1 MTKLEL
7 VNRIF
12 KTQVKKYVP
21 ELSIT
26 FIFIVLTSLTTA
38 ATAWLLDPAI
48 KEIFENKNKQM
59 LYLIP
64 VAIVFTFIIK
74 AFSIYGTR
82 IITIKVGIKIIKN
95 IQTLMAQKFL
105 LSDISHITKKHSG
118 KYLSNFT
125 NDTTILFAV
134 LTGVVVT
141 LFKEIF
147 TLIALLALMF
157 YHDWQLSL
165 LAMIMIPVAA
175 ISSKNIGKKMGKKVH
190 VSLEASDKF
199 MKFLSEIIKGSWLIK
214 IYQKEEDEL
223 KKISMIIDER
233 FKAIRK
239 VEQTRLGAGPIM
251 EIISALA
258 IAIVVFFA
266 GYRSMQ
272 GAITL
277 GEFVSFL
284 AALMLAYQPVKALA
298 GINVGIQE
306 GIAAAKRIYEIID
319 QKNEIYNDENAPSLK
334 LKNATLEFK
343 NISFTYPDGTHALKN
358 LSAKIEGGKKVGLVG
373 ISGSG
378 KTTFLNLIPRF
389 FNLKHGTILI
399 DDQNINNIN
408 LNSLRKEISI
418 VSQDVILFDDTIR
431 SNILYGKASAS
442 DDEIINACKFAAAQE
457 FIEKLP
463 NKYETIIGE
472 NGIKLSGG
480 QKQRL
485 SIARAILKDSPII
498 LLDEATSSLDSESEA
513 VIQKAIENLTKNKTT
528 IIIAHRL
535 STIRNCDKILVFDSG
550 QIVAEG
556 SHEFLVNNSLI
567 YKNLYE
573 KQIISK

>member
-1 MTKLEL
+1 MNKLDL
-7 VNRIF
+7 IKRIF
-12 KTQVKKYVP
+12 RTQVKKYIP
-21 ELSIT
+21 ELSLT
-26 FIFIVLTSLTTA
+26 FLFIILTSLTTA

-48 KEIFENKNKQM
+48 KEIFENKNLKM
-59 LYLIP
+59 LYFIP
-64 VAIVFTFIIK
+64 LAIVLTFIIK
-74 AFSIYGTR
+74 AFSIYGTK
-82 IITIKVGIKIIKN
+82 IVTIKVGIKIIKN
-95 IQTLMAQKFL
+95 IQTLMAKKFL

-118 KYLSNFT
+118 RYLSNFT
-125 NDTTILFAV
+125 SDTGVLFSV

-141 LFKEIF
+141 LFKETF
-147 TLIALLALMF
+147 TLIALLGLMF

-165 LAMIMIPVAA
+165 LAIIMIPVAA
-175 ISSKNIGKKMGKKVH
+175 FSSRNLGKKMGKKVN

-199 MKFLSEIIKGSWLIK
+199 MKFLSEMIKGSWLIK
-214 IYQKEEDEL
+214 IYQKEEEEL
-223 KKISMIIDER
+223 KRISMVIDER

-251 EIISALA
+251 EIISATA

-277 GEFVSFL
+277 GEFLSFL
-284 AALMLAYQPVKALA
+284 AALMLAYQPVRALA
-298 GINVGIQE
+298 GINIGIQE

-319 QKNEIYNDENAPSLK
+319 QKNEIYHDENAPSLK
-334 LKNATLEFK
+334 LNNASIEFK

-358 LSAKIEGGKKVGLVG
+358 LSAKIEGGTKVGLVG

-389 FNLKHGTILI
+389 FHLKNGSIFI
-399 DDQNINNIN
+399 DNQNINDIN
-408 LNSLRKEISI
+408 LNSLRKEISL
-418 VSQDVILFDDTIR
+418 VSQDVILFDDTIKA
-431 SNILYGKASAS
+431 NILYGNAFASNE
-442 DDEIINACKFAAAQE
+442 EIIEACKFAAAQD
-457 FIEKLP
+457 FVEKLP

-485 SIARAILKDSPII
+485 SIARAILKNSSII
-498 LLDEATSSLDSESEA
+498 LLDEATSSLDSESES

-535 STIRNCDKILVFDSG
+535 STVMNCDKILVFENG
-550 QIVAEG
+550 QIIEEG
-556 SHEFLVNNSLI
+556 KHEFLVNNSST
-567 YKNLYE
+567 YKKLYE
-573 KQIISK
+573 KQIIN

>member
-7 VNRIF
+7 INRIF
-12 KTQVKKYVP
+12 RTQVKKYIP

-26 FIFIVLTSLTTA
+26 FVFIILTSLTTA

-48 KEIFENKNKQM
+48 KEIFENKNRQM

-64 VAIVFTFIIK
+64 LAIVFTFIIK

-125 NDTTILFAV
+125 NDITILFTI

-141 LFKEIF
+141 LFKETF
-147 TLIALLALMF
+147 TLIALLGLMF

-251 EIISALA
+251 EIISAVA

-266 GYRSMQ
+266 GYRSIQ

-284 AALMLAYQPVKALA
+284 AALMLAYQPVRALA

-306 GIAAAKRIYEIID
+306 GITAAKRIYEIID
-319 QKNEIYNDENAPSLK
+319 QKNEIFNDENAPSLK

-431 SNILYGKASAS
+431 SNILYGNASAS
-442 DDEIINACKFAAAQE
+442 NDEIINACKFAAAQD
-457 FIEKLP
+457 FVEKLP

-498 LLDEATSSLDSESEA
+498 LLDEATSSLDSESEN

-535 STIRNCDKILVFDSG
+535 STIMNCDKILVFDSG
-550 QIVAEG
+550 QIVDEG
-556 SHEFLVNNSLI
+556 SHEFLVKNSSI

-573 KQIISK
+573 KQIIN

>member
-12 KTQVKKYVP
+12 KTQVKKYIP

-26 FIFIVLTSLTTA
+26 FIFIILTSLTTA

-48 KEIFENKNKQM
+48 KEIFINKNTKM

-64 VAIVFTFIIK
+64 VAIIFTFILK

-125 NDTTILFAV
+125 NDTTILFVV

-141 LFKEIF
+141 LFKETF
-147 TLIALLALMF
+147 TLIALIGLMF

-165 LAMIMIPVAA
+165 LAVVMIPIAA

-190 VSLEASDKF
+190 ISLEASDKF

-251 EIISALA
+251 EVISAIA

-284 AALMLAYQPVKALA
+284 AALMLAYQPVRALA

-306 GIAAAKRIYEIID
+306 GITAAKRIYEIID
-319 QKNEIYNDENAPSLK
+319 QKNEIYNDKNAPSLK

-389 FNLKHGTILI
+389 FNLKYGEILI

-408 LNSLRKEISI
+408 LSSLRKEISL

-431 SNILYGKASAS
+431 SNILYGNASAS
-442 DDEIINACKFAAAQE
+442 DNEIINACKFAAAQD

-485 SIARAILKDSPII
+485 SIARAILKDSSII

-535 STIRNCDKILVFDSG
+535 STIMNCDKILVFESG

-556 SHEFLVNNSLI
+556 SHQFLVNNSSI

-573 KQIISK
+573 KQIIN

>member
-12 KTQVKKYVP
+12 KTQVKKYIP

-26 FIFIVLTSLTTA
+26 FIFIILTSITTA

-48 KEIFENKNKQM
+48 KEIFENKNTKM

-64 VAIVFTFIIK
+64 IAIIFTFILK
-74 AFSIYGTR
+74 AFSVYGTR

-125 NDTTILFAV
+125 NDTKILFDV

-141 LFKEIF
+141 LIKETF
-147 TLIALLALMF
+147 TLIALLGLMF
-157 YHDWQLSL
+157 YYDWQLSL
-165 LAMIMIPVAA
+165 LAVVMIPVAA

-199 MKFLSEIIKGSWLIK
+199 MKFLSELIKGSWLIK

-251 EIISALA
+251 EIISAIA

-284 AALMLAYQPVKALA
+284 ASLMLAYQPVRALA

-306 GIAAAKRIYEIID
+306 GITAAKRIYEIID

-334 LKNATLEFK
+334 LTKATLEFK
-343 NISFTYPDGTHALKN
+343 NISFIYPDGTQALKN

-408 LNSLRKEISI
+408 LNSLRKEISL

-431 SNILYGKASAS
+431 SNILYGNASAS
-442 DDEIINACKFAAAQE
+442 DDEIINACKFAAAQD

-485 SIARAILKDSPII
+485 SIARAILKDSSII

-535 STIRNCDKILVFDSG
+535 STIMNCDKILVFDSG
-550 QIVAEG
+550 EIVAEG
-556 SHEFLVNNSLI
+556 SHEFLVNNSSI

-573 KQIISK
+573 KQIIN

>member
-7 VNRIF
+7 IKRVF
-12 KTQVKKYVP
+12 KSQVKKYIP
-21 ELSIT
+21 ELFLA
-26 FIFIVLTSLTTA
+26 FIFIILTSITTA
-38 ATAWLLDPAI
+38 ITAWLLDPAI
-48 KEIFENKNKQM
+48 KEIFENKNNTM
-59 LYLIP
+59 LYIIP
-64 VAIVFTFIIK
+64 IAIVSTFVLK

-105 LSDISHITKKHSG
+105 LSDISNITKKHSG

-125 NDTTILFAV
+125 NDTNVLFLV

-141 LFKEIF
+141 LFKETF
-147 TLIALLALMF
+147 TLIALLGLMF

-165 LAMIMIPVAA
+165 LAILMIPIAVV
-175 ISSKNIGKKMGKKVH
+175 SSKNIGKKMGKKVNL
-190 VSLEASDKF
+190 SLEASDKF
-199 MKFLSEIIKGSWLIK
+199 MKFLSELIKGSWLIK
-214 IYQKEEDEL
+214 IYQKEQEEL

-239 VEQTRLGAGPIM
+239 VEQTRLGAGAIM
-251 EIISALA
+251 EIISAIA

-266 GYRSMQ
+266 GYRSLQ

-306 GIAAAKRIYEIID
+306 GVAAARRIYEIID
-319 QKNEIYNDENAPSLK
+319 QKNEIINDKNAPSLK
-334 LKNATLEFK
+334 LTNATLEFK
-343 NISFTYPDGTHALKN
+343 NISFVYPDGTQALKN
-358 LSAKIEGGKKVGLVG
+358 LSAKIEGGRKVGLVG

-389 FNLKHGTILI
+389 FNLEHGKILI
-399 DDQNINNIN
+399 DGQNINNIN
-408 LNSLRKEISI
+408 LSSLRKEISL
-418 VSQDVILFDDTIR
+418 VSQDVILFDDTIK
-431 SNILYGKASAS
+431 SNILYGNSSAS
-442 DDEIINACKFAAAQE
+442 DEEIVAACKFAAAQD

-485 SIARAILKDSPII
+485 SIARAILKNSSII
-498 LLDEATSSLDSESEA
+498 LLDEATSSLDSDSET

-535 STIRNCDKILVFDSG
+535 STIMNCDKILVFDNG
-550 QIVAEG
+550 QIISEG
-556 SHEFLVNNSLI
+556 SHEFLVNSSPI

-573 KQIISK
+573 KQIIN

>member
-7 VNRIF
+7 INRIF
-12 KTQVKKYVP
+12 RTQVKKYIP

-26 FIFIVLTSLTTA
+26 FVFIILTSLTTA

-48 KEIFENKNKQM
+48 KEIFENKNRQM

-64 VAIVFTFIIK
+64 LAIVFTFIIK

-125 NDTTILFAV
+125 NDITILFTI

-147 TLIALLALMF
+147 TLIALLGLMF

-251 EIISALA
+251 EIISAVA

-266 GYRSMQ
+266 GYRSIQ

-306 GIAAAKRIYEIID
+306 GITAAKRIYEIID
-319 QKNEIYNDENAPSLK
+319 QKNEIFNDENAPSLK

-431 SNILYGKASAS
+431 SNILYGNASAS
-442 DDEIINACKFAAAQE
+442 NDEIINACKFAAAQD
-457 FIEKLP
+457 FVEKLP

-535 STIRNCDKILVFDSG
+535 STIMNCDKILVFDSG
-550 QIVAEG
+550 QIVDEG
-556 SHEFLVNNSLI
+556 SHEFLVKNSSI

-573 KQIISK
+573 KQIIN

>member
-1 MTKLEL
+1 MNKIDL
-7 VNRIF
+7 VKRIF
-12 KTQVKKYVP
+12 RTQVKKYIP
-21 ELSIT
+21 ELSLT
-26 FIFIVLTSLTTA
+26 FIFIILTSLTTA

-48 KEIFENKNKQM
+48 KEIFVNKNIKM
-59 LYLIP
+59 LYFIP
-64 VAIVFTFIIK
+64 LAIVLTFIIK
-74 AFSIYGTR
+74 AFAIYGTR
-82 IITIKVGIKIIKN
+82 IVTIKVGIKIIKN
-95 IQTLMAQKFL
+95 IQTLMAKKFL

-118 KYLSNFT
+118 RYLSNFT
-125 NDTTILFAV
+125 SDTGVLFGV
-134 LTGVVVT
+134 LTGVVIT
-141 LFKEIF
+141 LFKETF
-147 TLIALLALMF
+147 TLIALLGLMF

-165 LAMIMIPVAA
+165 LAIIMIPIAA
-175 ISSKNIGKKMGKKVH
+175 FSSKNLGKKMGKKVH
-190 VSLEASDKF
+190 ISLEASDKF
-199 MKFLSEIIKGSWLIK
+199 MKFLSEMIKGSWLIK
-214 IYQKEEDEL
+214 IYQKEEEEL

-251 EIISALA
+251 EVISALA

-284 AALMLAYQPVKALA
+284 AALMLAYQPVRALA
-298 GINVGIQE
+298 GINIGIQE
-306 GIAAAKRIYEIID
+306 GISAAKRIYEIID
-319 QKNEIYNDENAPSLK
+319 QKNEIYHDENAPSLE
-334 LKNATLEFK
+334 LKNASIEFK

-358 LSAKIEGGKKVGLVG
+358 LSAKIEGGTKVGLVG
-373 ISGSG
+373 VSGSG

-389 FNLKHGTILI
+389 FHLKNGSIFI
-399 DDQNINNIN
+399 DNQNINDIN
-408 LNSLRKEISI
+408 LNSLRKEISL

-431 SNILYGKASAS
+431 ANILYGNAFASNE
-442 DDEIINACKFAAAQE
+442 EIINACKFAAAQD
-457 FIEKLP
+457 FVEKLP

-485 SIARAILKDSPII
+485 SIARAILKNSSII
-498 LLDEATSSLDSESEA
+498 LLDEATSSLDSESES

-535 STIRNCDKILVFDSG
+535 STVMNCDKILVFENG
-550 QIVAEG
+550 QIIEEG
-556 SHEFLVNNSLI
+556 KHEFLVNNSST
-567 YKNLYE
+567 YKKLYE
-573 KQIISK
+573 KQIIT

>member
-7 VNRIF
+7 INRIF
-12 KTQVKKYVP
+12 KTQVKKYIP

-26 FIFIVLTSLTTA
+26 FIFIILTSLTTA

-48 KEIFENKNKQM
+48 KEIFENKNTKM

-125 NDTTILFAV
+125 NDTKILFDV

-141 LFKEIF
+141 LFKETF
-147 TLIALLALMF
+147 TLIALLGLMF

-165 LAMIMIPVAA
+165 LAIIMIPIAA

-190 VSLEASDKF
+190 ISLEASDKL

-251 EIISALA
+251 EIISAIA

-266 GYRSMQ
+266 GYRSLQ
-272 GAITL
+272 GAVTL

-284 AALMLAYQPVKALA
+284 AALMLAYQPVRALA

-306 GIAAAKRIYEIID
+306 GITAAKRIYEIID
-319 QKNEIYNDENAPSLK
+319 QKNEIYNDKNAPSLK

-358 LSAKIEGGKKVGLVG
+358 LSAKIDGGKKVGLVG

-389 FNLKHGTILI
+389 FNLKHGAIFI

-408 LNSLRKEISI
+408 LNSLRKEISL
-418 VSQDVILFDDTIR
+418 VSQDVILFDDTIK
-431 SNILYGKASAS
+431 SNILYGNASAS
-442 DDEIINACKFAAAQE
+442 DDEIINACKFAAAQD

-485 SIARAILKDSPII
+485 SIARAILKDSSII
-498 LLDEATSSLDSESEA
+498 LLDEATSSLDSESET

-535 STIRNCDKILVFDSG
+535 STIMNCDKILVFDG
-550 QIVAEG
+550 GKIVAEG
-556 SHEFLVNNSLI
+556 SHDFLVNNSSI

-573 KQIISK
+573 KQIIN

>member
-7 VNRIF
+7 INRIF
-12 KTQVKKYVP
+12 KTQVKKYIP

-64 VAIVFTFIIK
+64 LAIVFTFILK

-82 IITIKVGIKIIKN
+82 IITLKIGIKIITN
-95 IQTLMAQKFL
+95 IQVLMAKKFL
-105 LSDISHITKKHSG
+105 LSDISHITKKHSA

-125 NDTTILFAV
+125 NDTKILFDV
-134 LTGVVVT
+134 LIGVVVIF
-141 LFKEIF
+141 FKETL
-147 TLIALLALMF
+147 TLIALLCLMF

-165 LAMIMIPVAA
+165 LAIVMIPIAA
-175 ISSKNIGKKMGKKVH
+175 ISSKKIGKKMGKKVYL
-190 VSLEASDKF
+190 SLEATDKF
-199 MKFLSEIIKGSWLIK
+199 MKFLSELIKGSWLIK

-223 KKISMIIDER
+223 KKISMIIDEK
-233 FKAIRK
+233 FKALRK
-239 VEQTRLGAGPIM
+239 VEQTKFSTAPIM
-251 EIISALA
+251 EIISAIA

-277 GEFVSFL
+277 GQFVSFL

-343 NISFTYPDGTHALKN
+343 NISFMYPDGTHALKN
-358 LSAKIEGGKKVGLVG
+358 LSAKIEGGRKVGLVG

-389 FNLKHGTILI
+389 FNLVHGTILI
-399 DDQNINNIN
+399 DDQNINTIN

-431 SNILYGKASAS
+431 SNILYGNTTAT
-442 DDEIINACKFAAAQE
+442 DDEIINACKFAAAQD

-463 NKYETIIGE
+463 NKYETVIGE

-535 STIRNCDKILVFDSG
+535 STIMNCDKILVFDSG

-556 SHEFLVNNSLI
+556 SHDFLVKNSSI

-573 KQIISK
+573 KQIIN

>member
-7 VNRIF
+7 INRIF
-12 KTQVKKYVP
+12 RTQVKKYIP

-26 FIFIVLTSLTTA
+26 FVFIILTSLTTA

-48 KEIFENKNKQM
+48 KEIFENKNREM

-64 VAIVFTFIIK
+64 LAIVFTFIIK
-74 AFSIYGTR
+74 GFSVYGTR

-125 NDTTILFAV
+125 NDITILFTI

-141 LFKEIF
+141 LFKETF
-147 TLIALLALMF
+147 TLIALLGLMF

-251 EIISALA
+251 EIISAVA

-266 GYRSMQ
+266 GYRSIQ

-284 AALMLAYQPVKALA
+284 AALMLAYQPVRALA

-306 GIAAAKRIYEIID
+306 GITAAKRIYEIID
-319 QKNEIYNDENAPSLK
+319 QKNEIFNDENAPSLK

-431 SNILYGKASAS
+431 SNILYGNASAS
-442 DDEIINACKFAAAQE
+442 NDEIVNACKFAAAQD
-457 FIEKLP
+457 FVEKLP

-535 STIRNCDKILVFDSG
+535 STIMNCDKILVFDSG
-550 QIVAEG
+550 QIVDEG
-556 SHEFLVNNSLI
+556 SHEFLVKNSSI

-573 KQIISK
+573 KQIIN

>member
-7 VNRIF
+7 INRIF
-12 KTQVKKYVP
+12 KTQVKKYIP

-26 FIFIVLTSLTTA
+26 FILILLTSLTTA
-38 ATAWLLDPAI
+38 VTAWLLDPAI

-64 VAIVFTFIIK
+64 LAIVFTFIIK

-95 IQTLMAQKFL
+95 IQTLMVQKFL

-125 NDTTILFAV
+125 NDITILFTN
-134 LTGVVVT
+134 LTSVVVT
-141 LFKEIF
+141 LFKETF
-147 TLIALLALMF
+147 TLLALLGLMF

-165 LAMIMIPVAA
+165 VAMIMIPIAA
-175 ISSKNIGKKMGKKVH
+175 ISSKNIGRKMGKKVD

-214 IYQKEEDEL
+214 IYQKEKDEL

-251 EIISALA
+251 EIISAIA
-258 IAIVVFFA
+258 IAVVVFFA

-298 GINVGIQE
+298 GVNVGIQE
-306 GIAAAKRIYEIID
+306 GVTAAKRIYEIID

-389 FNLKHGTILI
+389 FNLEHGTILI
-399 DDQNINNIN
+399 DDQNINTIN

-431 SNILYGKASAS
+431 SNILYGNSSAS
-442 DDEIINACKFAAAQE
+442 DDEIINACKFAAAQD

-535 STIRNCDKILVFDSG
+535 STIMNCDKILVFDSG
-550 QIVAEG
+550 QIVDEG
-556 SHEFLVNNSLI
+556 SHEFLVKNSSI

-573 KQIISK
+573 KQIIN

>member
-12 KTQVKKYVP
+12 KTQVKKYIP

-26 FIFIVLTSLTTA
+26 FIFIILTSITTA

-48 KEIFENKNKQM
+48 KEIFENKNTKM

-64 VAIVFTFIIK
+64 IAIIFTFILK
-74 AFSIYGTR
+74 AFSVYGTR

-125 NDTTILFAV
+125 NDTKILFDV

-141 LFKEIF
+141 LFKETF
-147 TLIALLALMF
+147 TLIALLGLMF
-157 YHDWQLSL
+157 YYDWQLSL
-165 LAMIMIPVAA
+165 LAVVMIPIAA

-199 MKFLSEIIKGSWLIK
+199 MKFLSELIKGSWLIK

-251 EIISALA
+251 EIISAIA

-284 AALMLAYQPVKALA
+284 ASLMLAYQPVRALA

-306 GIAAAKRIYEIID
+306 GITAAKRIYEIID

-334 LKNATLEFK
+334 LTKATLEFK
-343 NISFTYPDGTHALKN
+343 NISFIYPDGTQALKN

-389 FNLKHGTILI
+389 FNLKHGAILI

-408 LNSLRKEISI
+408 LNSLRKEISL

-431 SNILYGKASAS
+431 SNILYGNASAS
-442 DDEIINACKFAAAQE
+442 DEEIINACKFAAAQD

-463 NKYETIIGE
+463 NKYETVIGE

-485 SIARAILKDSPII
+485 SIARAILKDSSII

-535 STIRNCDKILVFDSG
+535 STIMNCDKILVFDSG
-550 QIVAEG
+550 EIVAEG
-556 SHEFLVNNSLI
+556 SHEFLVNNSSI

-573 KQIISK
+573 KQIIN

>member
-7 VNRIF
+7 INRIF
-12 KTQVKKYVP
+12 RTQVKKYIP

-26 FIFIVLTSLTTA
+26 FVFIILTSLTTA

-48 KEIFENKNKQM
+48 KEIFENKNRQM

-64 VAIVFTFIIK
+64 LAIVFTFIIK

-125 NDTTILFAV
+125 NDITILFTI

-141 LFKEIF
+141 LFKETF
-147 TLIALLALMF
+147 TLIALLGLMF

-251 EIISALA
+251 EIISAVA

-266 GYRSMQ
+266 GYRSIQ

-284 AALMLAYQPVKALA
+284 AALMLAYQPVRALA

-306 GIAAAKRIYEIID
+306 GITAAKRIYEIID
-319 QKNEIYNDENAPSLK
+319 QKNEIFNDENAPSLK

-389 FNLKHGTILI
+389 FNLKHGIILI

-431 SNILYGKASAS
+431 SNILYGNASAS
-442 DDEIINACKFAAAQE
+442 NDEIINACKFAAAQD
-457 FIEKLP
+457 FVEKLP

-535 STIRNCDKILVFDSG
+535 STIMNCDKILVFDNG
-550 QIVAEG
+550 QIVDEG
-556 SHEFLVNNSLI
+556 SHEFLVKNSSI

-573 KQIISK
+573 KQIIN

>member
-12 KTQVKKYVP
+12 KTQVKKYIP

-26 FIFIVLTSLTTA
+26 FIFIILTSLTTA

-48 KEIFENKNKQM
+48 KEIFENKNNQM

-125 NDTTILFAV
+125 NDTSILFAV

-141 LFKEIF
+141 LFKETF
-147 TLIALLALMF
+147 TLIALLGLMF
-157 YHDWQLSL
+157 YHDWQLTL
-165 LAMIMIPVAA
+165 LAMIMIPIAA

-251 EIISALA
+251 EIISAIA

-284 AALMLAYQPVKALA
+284 AALMLAYQPVRALA

-306 GIAAAKRIYEIID
+306 GITAAKRIYEIID

-334 LKNATLEFK
+334 LKNATLDFK

-358 LSAKIEGGKKVGLVG
+358 LSAKIDGGKKVGLVG

-389 FNLKHGTILI
+389 FNLKHGIILI

-431 SNILYGKASAS
+431 SNILYGNASAS
-442 DDEIINACKFAAAQE
+442 NDEIINACKFAAAQE

-480 QKQRL
+480 QRQRL

-535 STIRNCDKILVFDSG
+535 STIMNCDKILVFDSG

-573 KQIISK
+573 KQIIS

>member
-7 VNRIF
+7 INRIF
-12 KTQVKKYVP
+12 RTQVKKYIP

-26 FIFIVLTSLTTA
+26 FVFIILTSLTTA

-48 KEIFENKNKQM
+48 KEIFENKNRQM

-64 VAIVFTFIIK
+64 LAIVFTFIIK

-125 NDTTILFAV
+125 NDITILFRV

-141 LFKEIF
+141 LFKETF
-147 TLIALLALMF
+147 TLIALLGLMF

-251 EIISALA
+251 EIISAVA

-266 GYRSMQ
+266 GYRSIQ

-284 AALMLAYQPVKALA
+284 AALMLAYQPVRALA

-306 GIAAAKRIYEIID
+306 GITAAKRIYEIID
-319 QKNEIYNDENAPSLK
+319 QKNEIFNDENAPSLK

-431 SNILYGKASAS
+431 SNILYGNASAS
-442 DDEIINACKFAAAQE
+442 NDEIINACKFAAAQD
-457 FIEKLP
+457 FVEKLP

-535 STIRNCDKILVFDSG
+535 STIMNCDKILVFDSG
-550 QIVAEG
+550 QIVDEG
-556 SHEFLVNNSLI
+556 SHEFLVKNSSI

-573 KQIISK
+573 KQIIN

>member
-1 MTKLEL
+1 MNKLDL
-7 VNRIF
+7 VKRIF
-12 KTQVKKYVP
+12 RTQVKRYIP
-21 ELSIT
+21 ELSLT
-26 FIFIVLTSLTTA
+26 FLFIILTSLTTA

-48 KEIFENKNKQM
+48 KEIFENKNMKM
-59 LYLIP
+59 LYIIP
-64 VAIVFTFIIK
+64 IAIVITFIIK
-74 AFSIYGTR
+74 AFAIYGTR

-95 IQTLMAQKFL
+95 IQTLMAKKFL

-118 KYLSNFT
+118 RYLSNFT
-125 NDTTILFAV
+125 SDTGVLFGV

-141 LFKEIF
+141 LFKETF
-147 TLIALLALMF
+147 TLIALLGLMF

-165 LAMIMIPVAA
+165 LAIIMIPVAA
-175 ISSKNIGKKMGKKVH
+175 FSSRNLGKKMGKKVNI
-190 VSLEASDKF
+190 SLEASDKF
-199 MKFLSEIIKGSWLIK
+199 MKFLSEMIKGSWLIK
-214 IYQKEEDEL
+214 IYQKEEEEL
-223 KKISMIIDER
+223 KRISMVIDER

-251 EIISALA
+251 EIISATA

-284 AALMLAYQPVKALA
+284 AALMLAYQPVRALS
-298 GINVGIQE
+298 GINIGIQE

-319 QKNEIYNDENAPSLK
+319 QKNEIYHDENAPSLK
-334 LKNATLEFK
+334 LNNASIEFK

-358 LSAKIEGGKKVGLVG
+358 LSAKIEGGTKVGLVG

-389 FNLKHGTILI
+389 FHLKNGSIFI
-399 DDQNINNIN
+399 DNQNINDIN
-408 LNSLRKEISI
+408 LNSLRKEISL

-431 SNILYGKASAS
+431 ANILYGNAFASNE
-442 DDEIINACKFAAAQE
+442 EIIEACKFAAAQD
-457 FIEKLP
+457 FVEKLP

-485 SIARAILKDSPII
+485 SIARAILKNSSII
-498 LLDEATSSLDSESEA
+498 LLDEATSSLDSESES

-535 STIRNCDKILVFDSG
+535 STVMNCDKILVFENG
-550 QIVAEG
+550 QIIEEG
-556 SHEFLVNNSLI
+556 KHEFLVNNSST
-567 YKNLYE
+567 YKKLYE
-573 KQIISK
+573 KQIIN

>member
-7 VNRIF
+7 IKRVF
-12 KTQVKKYVP
+12 KSQVKKYIP
-21 ELSIT
+21 ELFLA
-26 FIFIVLTSLTTA
+26 FIFIILTSITTA

-48 KEIFENKNKQM
+48 KEIFENKNNTM
-59 LYLIP
+59 LYIIP
-64 VAIVFTFIIK
+64 VAIVFTFVLK

-82 IITIKVGIKIIKN
+82 IVTIKVGIKIIKN

-125 NDTTILFAV
+125 NDTNVLFLV

-141 LFKEIF
+141 LFKETF
-147 TLIALLALMF
+147 TLIALLGLMF

-165 LAMIMIPVAA
+165 LAILMIPIAVV
-175 ISSKNIGKKMGKKVH
+175 SSKNIGKKMGKKVNL
-190 VSLEASDKF
+190 SLEASDKF
-199 MKFLSEIIKGSWLIK
+199 MKFLSELIKGSWLIK
-214 IYQKEEDEL
+214 IYQKEQEEL

-251 EIISALA
+251 EIISAIA

-266 GYRSMQ
+266 GYRSLE

-306 GIAAAKRIYEIID
+306 GVAAARRIYEIID
-319 QKNEIYNDENAPSLK
+319 QKNEIINDENAPSLK
-334 LKNATLEFK
+334 LTNATLEFK
-343 NISFTYPDGTHALKN
+343 NISFVYPDGTQALKN

-389 FNLKHGTILI
+389 FNLEHGQILI
-399 DDQNINNIN
+399 DGQNINDIN
-408 LNSLRKEISI
+408 LSSLRKEISL
-418 VSQDVILFDDTIR
+418 VSQDVILFDDTIK
-431 SNILYGKASAS
+431 SNILYGNSSAS
-442 DDEIINACKFAAAQE
+442 DEEIVAACKFAAAQD

-485 SIARAILKDSPII
+485 SIARAILKNSSII
-498 LLDEATSSLDSESEA
+498 LLDEATSSLDSDSET

-535 STIRNCDKILVFDSG
+535 STIMNCDKILVFDNG
-550 QIVAEG
+550 QIISEG
-556 SHEFLVNNSLI
+556 SHEFLVNSSPI

-573 KQIISK
+573 KQIIN

>member
-1 MTKLEL
+1 MNKIDF
-7 VNRIF
+7 VKRIF
-12 KTQVKKYVP
+12 RTQIKKYIP
-21 ELSIT
+21 ELSLAFL
-26 FIFIVLTSLTTA
+26 FIILTSLTTA

-48 KEIFENKNKQM
+48 KEIFQNKNTKM

-64 VAIVFTFIIK
+64 IAIVLTFIIK
-74 AFSIYGTR
+74 AFAIYGTR
-82 IITIKVGIKIIKN
+82 IVTIKVGIKIIKN
-95 IQTLMAQKFL
+95 IQTLMAKKFL

-125 NDTTILFAV
+125 SDTGVLFSV
-134 LTGVVVT
+134 LTGAVVT
-141 LFKEIF
+141 LFKETF
-147 TLIALLALMF
+147 TLIALLGLMF

-165 LAMIMIPVAA
+165 LAITMIPVAGF
-175 ISSKNIGKKMGKKVH
+175 SSKNLGKKMGKKVH
-190 VSLEASDKF
+190 ISLEASDKF
-199 MKFLSEIIKGSWLIK
+199 MKFLSEMIKGSWLIK
-214 IYQKEEDEL
+214 IYQKEEEEL
-223 KKISMIIDER
+223 KRISMVIDER

-251 EIISALA
+251 EIISAIA

-284 AALMLAYQPVKALA
+284 AALMLAYQPVRALA
-298 GINVGIQE
+298 GINIGIQE

-319 QKNEIYNDENAPSLK
+319 QKNEIYQDENAPSLK
-334 LKNATLEFK
+334 LNNASIEFK

-358 LSAKIEGGKKVGLVG
+358 LSAKIEGGTKVGLVG

-389 FNLKHGTILI
+389 FHLKNGSIFI
-399 DDQNINNIN
+399 DNQNINDIN
-408 LNSLRKEISI
+408 LNSLRKEISL
-418 VSQDVILFDDTIR
+418 VSQDVILFDDTIKA
-431 SNILYGKASAS
+431 NILYGNAFASNE
-442 DDEIINACKFAAAQE
+442 EIIEACKFAAAQD
-457 FIEKLP
+457 FVEKLP

-485 SIARAILKDSPII
+485 SIARAILKNSSII
-498 LLDEATSSLDSESEA
+498 LLDEATSSLDSESES

-535 STIRNCDKILVFDSG
+535 STVMNCDKILVFENG
-550 QIVAEG
+550 QIIEEG
-556 SHEFLVNNSLI
+556 KHEFLVNNSST
-567 YKNLYE
+567 YKKLYE
-573 KQIISK
+573 KQIIN

>member
-1 MTKLEL
+1 MNKLDL
-7 VNRIF
+7 VKRIF
-12 KTQVKKYVP
+12 RTQVKKYIP
-21 ELSIT
+21 ELSLT
-26 FIFIVLTSLTTA
+26 FLFIILTSLTTA

-48 KEIFENKNKQM
+48 KEIFENKNIKM
-59 LYLIP
+59 LYFIP
-64 VAIVFTFIIK
+64 LAIVLTFIIK
-74 AFSIYGTR
+74 AFAIYGTR
-82 IITIKVGIKIIKN
+82 IVTIKVGIKIIKN
-95 IQTLMAQKFL
+95 IQTLMAKKFL

-118 KYLSNFT
+118 RYLSNFT
-125 NDTTILFAV
+125 SDTGVLFGV

-141 LFKEIF
+141 LFKETF
-147 TLIALLALMF
+147 TLIALLGLMF

-165 LAMIMIPVAA
+165 LAIIMIPIAA
-175 ISSKNIGKKMGKKVH
+175 FSSKNLGKKMGKKVH
-190 VSLEASDKF
+190 ISLEASDKF
-199 MKFLSEIIKGSWLIK
+199 MKFLSEMIKGSWLIK
-214 IYQKEEDEL
+214 IYQKEEEEL
-223 KKISMIIDER
+223 KRISMVIDEK

-251 EIISALA
+251 EIISAVA

-284 AALMLAYQPVKALA
+284 AALMLAYQPVRALA
-298 GINVGIQE
+298 GINIGIQE

-319 QKNEIYNDENAPSLK
+319 QKNEIYHDENAPSLE
-334 LKNATLEFK
+334 LKNASIEFK
-343 NISFTYPDGTHALKN
+343 NISFTYPDGTHALRN
-358 LSAKIEGGKKVGLVG
+358 LSAKIEGGTKVGLVG
-373 ISGSG
+373 VSGSG

-389 FNLKHGTILI
+389 FHLKNGSIFI
-399 DDQNINNIN
+399 DNQNINDIN
-408 LNSLRKEISI
+408 LNSLRKEISL

-431 SNILYGKASAS
+431 ANILYGNAFASNE
-442 DDEIINACKFAAAQE
+442 EIIEACKFAAAQD
-457 FIEKLP
+457 FVEKLP

-485 SIARAILKDSPII
+485 SIARAILKNSSII
-498 LLDEATSSLDSESEA
+498 LLDEATSSLDSESES

-535 STIRNCDKILVFDSG
+535 STVMNCDKILVFENG
-550 QIVAEG
+550 QIIEEG
-556 SHEFLVNNSLI
+556 KHEFLVNNSST
-567 YKNLYE
+567 YKKLYE
-573 KQIISK
+573 KQIIN

>member
-7 VNRIF
+7 INRIF
-12 KTQVKKYVP
+12 KTQVKKYIP

-26 FIFIVLTSLTTA
+26 FVFIVLTSLATA

-64 VAIVFTFIIK
+64 LAIVFTFIIK

-125 NDTTILFAV
+125 NDITILFTI

-141 LFKEIF
+141 LFKETF
-147 TLIALLALMF
+147 TLIALLGLMF

-165 LAMIMIPVAA
+165 LAMIMMPIAA

-251 EIISALA
+251 EIISAVA

-266 GYRSMQ
+266 GYRSIQ

-284 AALMLAYQPVKALA
+284 AALMLAYQPVRALA

-306 GIAAAKRIYEIID
+306 GITAAKRIYEIID
-319 QKNEIYNDENAPSLK
+319 QKNEIFNDENAPSLK

-431 SNILYGKASAS
+431 SNILYGNASAS
-442 DDEIINACKFAAAQE
+442 DDEIINACKFAAAQD
-457 FIEKLP
+457 FVEKLP

-535 STIRNCDKILVFDSG
+535 STIMNCDKILVFDDG
-550 QIVAEG
+550 QIVDEG
-556 SHEFLVNNSLI
+556 SHQFLVKNSSI

-573 KQIISK
+573 KQIIN

>member
-7 VNRIF
+7 INRIF
-12 KTQVKKYVP
+12 KTQVKKYIP

-125 NDTTILFAV
+125 NDTTILFTV

-147 TLIALLALMF
+147 TLIALLGLMF

-165 LAMIMIPVAA
+165 LAMIMIPIAA

-251 EIISALA
+251 EIISAIA

-284 AALMLAYQPVKALA
+284 AALMLAYQPVRALA

-306 GIAAAKRIYEIID
+306 GVTAAKRIYEIID

-358 LSAKIEGGKKVGLVG
+358 LSAKIEGGRKVGLVG

-389 FNLKHGTILI
+389 FNLEHGTILI
-399 DDQNINNIN
+399 DDQNINSIN

-431 SNILYGKASAS
+431 SNILYGNASAS
-442 DDEIINACKFAAAQE
+442 DDEIINACKFAAAQD

-535 STIRNCDKILVFDSG
+535 STIMNCDKILVFDSG
-550 QIVAEG
+550 QIVDEG
-556 SHEFLVNNSLI
+556 SHEFLVKNSSI

-573 KQIISK
+573 KQIIN

>member
-7 VNRIF
+7 IKRVF
-12 KTQVKKYVP
+12 KSQVKKYIP
-21 ELSIT
+21 ELFLA
-26 FIFIVLTSLTTA
+26 FIFIILTSITTA
-38 ATAWLLDPAI
+38 ITAWLLDPAI
-48 KEIFENKNKQM
+48 KEIFENKNNKM
-59 LYLIP
+59 LYIIP
-64 VAIVFTFIIK
+64 VAIVFTFVLK

-82 IITIKVGIKIIKN
+82 IVTIKVGIKIIKN

-125 NDTTILFAV
+125 NDTNILFLV

-141 LFKEIF
+141 LFKETF
-147 TLIALLALMF
+147 TLIALLGLMF
-157 YHDWQLSL
+157 YQDWQLSL
-165 LAMIMIPVAA
+165 LAILMIPIAVL
-175 ISSKNIGKKMGKKVH
+175 SSKNIGKKMGKKVLI
-190 VSLEASDKF
+190 SLEASDKF

-214 IYQKEEDEL
+214 IYQKEEEEL
-223 KKISMIIDER
+223 KKISMIIDEK

-251 EIISALA
+251 EIISSIA

-266 GYRSMQ
+266 GYRSLQ

-277 GEFVSFL
+277 GEFISFL
-284 AALMLAYQPVKALA
+284 AALMLAYQPIKALA

-306 GIAAAKRIYEIID
+306 GIAAARRIYEIID
-319 QKNEIYNDENAPSLK
+319 QKNEIVNDENAPSLK
-334 LKNATLEFK
+334 LTNATLEFK
-343 NISFTYPDGTHALKN
+343 NISFVYPDGTQALKN

-389 FNLKHGTILI
+389 FNLEHGQILV
-399 DDQNINNIN
+399 DGQNINNIN
-408 LNSLRKEISI
+408 LNSLRKEISL
-418 VSQDVILFDDTIR
+418 VSQDVILFDDTIK
-431 SNILYGKASAS
+431 SNILYGNSSAS
-442 DDEIINACKFAAAQE
+442 DDEVIAACEFAAAQD

-463 NKYETIIGE
+463 HKYQTIIGE

-485 SIARAILKDSPII
+485 SIARAILKNSSII
-498 LLDEATSSLDSESEA
+498 LLDEATSSLDSESET

-535 STIRNCDKILVFDSG
+535 STIMNCDKILVFDNG
-550 QIVAEG
+550 QIISEG
-556 SHEFLVNNSLI
+556 SHEFLVNNSSV

-573 KQIISK
+573 KQIIN

>member
-12 KTQVKKYVP
+12 KTQFKKYIP

-26 FIFIVLTSLTTA
+26 FIFIILTSLTTA

-48 KEIFENKNKQM
+48 KEIFINKNTKM

-64 VAIVFTFIIK
+64 VAIIFTFILK

-125 NDTTILFAV
+125 NDTTILFVV

-141 LFKEIF
+141 LFKETF
-147 TLIALLALMF
+147 TLIALIGLMF

-165 LAMIMIPVAA
+165 LAVVMIPIAA

-190 VSLEASDKF
+190 ISLEASDKF

-251 EIISALA
+251 EVISAIA

-272 GAITL
+272 GAISL
-277 GEFVSFL
+277 GEFISFL

-306 GIAAAKRIYEIID
+306 GITAAKRIYEIID
-319 QKNEIYNDENAPSLK
+319 QKNEIYNDKNAPSLK

-389 FNLKHGTILI
+389 FNLKYGEILI

-408 LNSLRKEISI
+408 LSSLRKEISL

-431 SNILYGKASAS
+431 SNILYGNASAS
-442 DDEIINACKFAAAQE
+442 DNEIINACKFAAAQD

-485 SIARAILKDSPII
+485 SIARAILKDSSII

-535 STIRNCDKILVFDSG
+535 STIMNCDKILVFESG

-556 SHEFLVNNSLI
+556 SHEFLVNNSSI

-573 KQIISK
+573 KQIIN

>member
-7 VNRIF
+7 INRIF
-12 KTQVKKYVP
+12 KTQVKKYIP
-21 ELSIT
+21 ELSLT
-26 FIFIVLTSLTTA
+26 FIFIILTSLTTA

-48 KEIFENKNKQM
+48 KEIFENKNTKM

-125 NDTTILFAV
+125 NDTKILFDV

-141 LFKEIF
+141 LFKETF
-147 TLIALLALMF
+147 TLIALLGLMF

-165 LAMIMIPVAA
+165 LAIIMIPIAA

-190 VSLEASDKF
+190 ISLEASDKF

-251 EIISALA
+251 EIISAVA

-266 GYRSMQ
+266 GYRSLQ
-272 GAITL
+272 GAVTL

-306 GIAAAKRIYEIID
+306 GITAAKRIYEIID
-319 QKNEIYNDENAPSLK
+319 QKNEIYNDKNAPSLK

-358 LSAKIEGGKKVGLVG
+358 LSAKIHGGKKVGLVG

-389 FNLKHGTILI
+389 FNLKHGAIFI

-408 LNSLRKEISI
+408 LNSLRKEISL
-418 VSQDVILFDDTIR
+418 VSQDVILFDDTIK
-431 SNILYGKASAS
+431 SNILYGNASAS
-442 DDEIINACKFAAAQE
+442 DDEIINACKFAAAQD

-485 SIARAILKDSPII
+485 SIARAILKDSSII
-498 LLDEATSSLDSESEA
+498 LLDEATSSLDSESET

-535 STIRNCDKILVFDSG
+535 STIMNCDKILVFDKG
-550 QIVAEG
+550 KIVAEG
-556 SHEFLVNNSLI
+556 SHDFLVNNSSI

-573 KQIISK
+573 KQIIN

>member
-7 VNRIF
+7 INRIF
-12 KTQVKKYVP
+12 KTQVKKYIP

-26 FIFIVLTSLTTA
+26 FVFIILTSLTTA

-125 NDTTILFAV
+125 NDTKILFDV
-134 LTGVVVT
+134 LTGAVVT
-141 LFKEIF
+141 LFKETF
-147 TLIALLALMF
+147 TLIALLGLMF

-165 LAMIMIPVAA
+165 LAVVMIPIAA
-175 ISSKNIGKKMGKKVH
+175 IFSKNLGKRMGKKVH

-199 MKFLSEIIKGSWLIK
+199 MKFLSELIKGSWLIK
-214 IYQKEEDEL
+214 IYQKEEEEL
-223 KKISMIIDER
+223 KRISMIIDER

-251 EIISALA
+251 EIISAIA

-266 GYRSMQ
+266 GLRSMQ

-298 GINVGIQE
+298 GINIGIQE
-306 GIAAAKRIYEIID
+306 GVAAAKRIYEIID
-319 QKNEIYNDENAPSLK
+319 QKNEIYNDKNAPSLK

-343 NISFTYPDGTHALKN
+343 DINFTYPDGTQALKN

-378 KTTFLNLIPRF
+378 KTTFLNLIPRL
-389 FNLKHGTILI
+389 FNLKQGTILI

-408 LNSLRKEISI
+408 LNSLRKEISL
-418 VSQDVILFDDTIR
+418 VSQDVILFDDTIK
-431 SNILYGKASAS
+431 SNILYGNPSASA
-442 DDEIINACKFAAAQE
+442 DEIVQACKFAAAQD

-485 SIARAILKDSPII
+485 SIARAILKDSSII
-498 LLDEATSSLDSESEA
+498 LLDEATSSLDSDSEA
-513 VIQKAIENLTKNKTT
+513 VIQKAIENLIKNKTT

-535 STIRNCDKILVFDSG
+535 STIMNCDKILVFDNG

-556 SHEFLVNNSLI
+556 THEFLVNNSLI
-567 YKNLYE
+567 YKNLYQ
-573 KQIISK
+573 KQVIS

>member
-12 KTQVKKYVP
+12 KTQVKKYIP

-26 FIFIVLTSLTTA
+26 FIFIILTSITTA

-48 KEIFENKNKQM
+48 KEIFENKNTKM

-64 VAIVFTFIIK
+64 IAIIFTFILK
-74 AFSIYGTR
+74 AFSVYGTR

-125 NDTTILFAV
+125 NDTKILFDV

-141 LFKEIF
+141 LFKETF
-147 TLIALLALMF
+147 TLIALLGLMF
-157 YHDWQLSL
+157 YYDWQLSL
-165 LAMIMIPVAA
+165 LAVVMIPIAA

-199 MKFLSEIIKGSWLIK
+199 MKFLSELIKGSWLIK

-233 FKAIRK
+233 FRAIRK

-251 EIISALA
+251 EIISAIA

-284 AALMLAYQPVKALA
+284 ASLMLAYQPVRALA

-306 GIAAAKRIYEIID
+306 GITAAKRIYEIID

-334 LKNATLEFK
+334 LTKATLEFK
-343 NISFTYPDGTHALKN
+343 NISFIYPDGTQALKN

-389 FNLKHGTILI
+389 FNLKHGAILI

-408 LNSLRKEISI
+408 LNSLRKEISL

-431 SNILYGKASAS
+431 SNILYGNASAS
-442 DDEIINACKFAAAQE
+442 DEEIINACKFAAAQD

-463 NKYETIIGE
+463 NKYETVIGE

-485 SIARAILKDSPII
+485 SIARAILKDSSII

-535 STIRNCDKILVFDSG
+535 STIMNCDKILVFDSG
-550 QIVAEG
+550 EIVAEG
-556 SHEFLVNNSLI
+556 SHEFLVNNSSI

-573 KQIISK
+573 KQIIN

>member
-7 VNRIF
+7 INRIF
-12 KTQVKKYVP
+12 KTQVKKYIP

-125 NDTTILFAV
+125 NDTTILFTV

-141 LFKEIF
+141 LFKETF
-147 TLIALLALMF
+147 TLIALLAIMF
-157 YHDWQLSL
+157 YHDWLLSL

-251 EIISALA
+251 EIISAIA

-284 AALMLAYQPVKALA
+284 AALMLAYQPVRALA

-306 GIAAAKRIYEIID
+306 GITAAKRIYEIID

-431 SNILYGKASAS
+431 SNILYGNASAS
-442 DDEIINACKFAAAQE
+442 NDEIINACKFAAAQE

-535 STIRNCDKILVFDSG
+535 STIMNCDKILVFDSG

-573 KQIISK
+573 KQIIN

>member
-7 VNRIF
+7 INRIF
-12 KTQVKKYVP
+12 RTQVKKYIP

-26 FIFIVLTSLTTA
+26 FVFIILTSLTTA

-48 KEIFENKNKQM
+48 KEIFENKNREM

-64 VAIVFTFIIK
+64 LAIVFTFIIK

-125 NDTTILFAV
+125 NDITILFTI

-141 LFKEIF
+141 LFKETF
-147 TLIALLALMF
+147 TLIALFGLMF

-251 EIISALA
+251 EIISAVA

-266 GYRSMQ
+266 GYRSIQ

-284 AALMLAYQPVKALA
+284 AALMLAYQPVRALA

-306 GIAAAKRIYEIID
+306 GITAAKRIYEIID
-319 QKNEIYNDENAPSLK
+319 QKNEIFNDENAPSLK

-431 SNILYGKASAS
+431 SNILYGNASAS
-442 DDEIINACKFAAAQE
+442 NDEIINACKFAAAQD
-457 FIEKLP
+457 FVEKLP

-535 STIRNCDKILVFDSG
+535 STIMNCDKILVFDSG
-550 QIVAEG
+550 QIVDEG
-556 SHEFLVNNSLI
+556 SHEFLVKNSSI

-573 KQIISK
+573 KQIIN

>member
-12 KTQVKKYVP
+12 KTQVKYYFP

-26 FIFIVLTSLTTA
+26 FIFIILTSLTTA

-48 KEIFENKNKQM
+48 KEIFENKNTKM
-59 LYLIP
+59 LYFIP
-64 VAIVFTFIIK
+64 IAIIFTFILK

-125 NDTTILFAV
+125 NDTKILFDV
-134 LTGVVVT
+134 LTGAVVT
-141 LFKEIF
+141 LFKETF
-147 TLIALLALMF
+147 TLIALLGLMF

-165 LAMIMIPVAA
+165 LAVVMIPIAA
-175 ISSKNIGKKMGKKVH
+175 IFSKNLGKRMGKKVH

-199 MKFLSEIIKGSWLIK
+199 MKFLSELIKGSWLIK
-214 IYQKEEDEL
+214 IYQKEEEEL
-223 KKISMIIDER
+223 KRISMIIDER

-251 EIISALA
+251 EIISAIA

-266 GYRSMQ
+266 GLRSMQ

-298 GINVGIQE
+298 GINIGIQE
-306 GIAAAKRIYEIID
+306 GVAAAKRIYEIID
-319 QKNEIYNDENAPSLK
+319 QKNEIYNDKNAPSLK

-343 NISFTYPDGTHALKN
+343 DINFTYPDGTQALKN

-378 KTTFLNLIPRF
+378 KTTFLNLIPRL
-389 FNLKHGTILI
+389 FNLKQGTILI

-408 LNSLRKEISI
+408 LNSLRKVISL
-418 VSQDVILFDDTIR
+418 VSQDVILFDDTIK
-431 SNILYGKASAS
+431 SNILYGNPSASA
-442 DDEIINACKFAAAQE
+442 DEIVQACKFAAAQD

-485 SIARAILKDSPII
+485 SIARAILKDSSII
-498 LLDEATSSLDSESEA
+498 LLDEATSSLDSDSEA
-513 VIQKAIENLTKNKTT
+513 VIQKAIENLIKNKTT

-535 STIRNCDKILVFDSG
+535 STIMNCDKILVFDNG

-556 SHEFLVNNSLI
+556 THEFLVNNTLI
-567 YKNLYE
+567 YKNLYQ
-573 KQIISK
+573 KQVIS

>member
-7 VNRIF
+7 INRIF
-12 KTQVKKYVP
+12 KTQVKKYIP

-64 VAIVFTFIIK
+64 LAIVFTFILK

-82 IITIKVGIKIIKN
+82 IITLKIGIKIITN
-95 IQTLMAQKFL
+95 IQVLMAKKFL
-105 LSDISHITKKHSG
+105 LSDISHITKKHSA

-125 NDTTILFAV
+125 NDTKILFDV
-134 LTGVVVT
+134 LIGVVVIF
-141 LFKEIF
+141 FKETL
-147 TLIALLALMF
+147 TLIALLCLMF

-165 LAMIMIPVAA
+165 LAIVMIPIAA
-175 ISSKNIGKKMGKKVH
+175 ISSKKIGKKMGKKVYL
-190 VSLEASDKF
+190 SLEATDKF
-199 MKFLSEIIKGSWLIK
+199 MKFLSELIKGSWLIK

-223 KKISMIIDER
+223 KKISMIIDEK
-233 FKAIRK
+233 FKALRK
-239 VEQTRLGAGPIM
+239 VEQTKFSTAPIM
-251 EIISALA
+251 EIISAIA

-277 GEFVSFL
+277 GQFVSFL

-343 NISFTYPDGTHALKN
+343 NISFMYPDGTHALKN
-358 LSAKIEGGKKVGLVG
+358 LSAKIEGGRKVGLVG

-389 FNLKHGTILI
+389 FNLVHGTILI
-399 DDQNINNIN
+399 DDQNINTIN

-431 SNILYGKASAS
+431 SNILYGNTSAT
-442 DDEIINACKFAAAQE
+442 DDEIINACKFAAAQD

-463 NKYETIIGE
+463 NKYETVIGE

-535 STIRNCDKILVFDSG
+535 STIMNCDKILVFDSG

-556 SHEFLVNNSLI
+556 SHDFLVKNSSI

-573 KQIISK
+573 KQIIN

>member
-7 VNRIF
+7 IKRVF
-12 KTQVKKYVP
+12 KSQVKKYIP
-21 ELSIT
+21 ELFLA
-26 FIFIVLTSLTTA
+26 FIFIILTSITTA
-38 ATAWLLDPAI
+38 ITAWLLDPAI
-48 KEIFENKNKQM
+48 KEIFENKNNTM
-59 LYLIP
+59 LYIIP
-64 VAIVFTFIIK
+64 VAIVFTFVLK

-82 IITIKVGIKIIKN
+82 IVTIKVGIKIIKN

-125 NDTTILFAV
+125 NDTNVLFAV

-141 LFKEIF
+141 LFKETF
-147 TLIALLALMF
+147 TLIALLGLMF

-165 LAMIMIPVAA
+165 LAILMIPIAVV
-175 ISSKNIGKKMGKKVH
+175 SSKNIGKKMGKKVNL
-190 VSLEASDKF
+190 SLEASDKF

-214 IYQKEEDEL
+214 IYQKEQEEL

-251 EIISALA
+251 EIISAIA

-266 GYRSMQ
+266 GYRSLQ

-306 GIAAAKRIYEIID
+306 GIAAARRIYEIID
-319 QKNEIYNDENAPSLK
+319 QKNEIINDENAPSLK
-334 LKNATLEFK
+334 LINATLEFK
-343 NISFTYPDGTHALKN
+343 NISFVYPDGTQALKN
-358 LSAKIEGGKKVGLVG
+358 LSAKIEGGRKVGLVG

-389 FNLKHGTILI
+389 FNLEHGQILL
-399 DDQNINNIN
+399 DGQNINNIN
-408 LNSLRKEISI
+408 LSSLRKEISL
-418 VSQDVILFDDTIR
+418 VSQDVILFDDTIK
-431 SNILYGKASAS
+431 SNILYGNSSAS
-442 DDEIINACKFAAAQE
+442 DEEIVAACKFAAAQD

-485 SIARAILKDSPII
+485 SIARAILKNSSII
-498 LLDEATSSLDSESEA
+498 LLDEATSSLDSDSET

-535 STIRNCDKILVFDSG
+535 STIMNCDKILVFDNG
-550 QIVAEG
+550 QIISEG
-556 SHEFLVNNSLI
+556 SHEFLVNSSPI

-573 KQIISK
+573 KQIIN